1 MEKGGKGVDVPSVR
15 FRVKSGQ
22 LTQKERLLSGQ
33 AGGEGGVGSMRLAI
47 TKGQTK
53 KGGGG
58 EENRPCTKEGEVNGS
73 PRGITTGG
81 GRNWDEEYKE
91 VALSPGEMCR
101 RPHILSLS
109 LLQHFSLCPNS
120 PLLLARF
127 PLRYGRRKKGGRVD
141 DF

>member
-53 KGGGG
+53 KGGG
-58 EENRPCTKEGEVNGS
+58 EKKTVHVQK
-73 PRGITTGG
+73 RG
-81 GRNWDEEYKE
+81 R
-91 VALSPGEMCR
+91 
-101 RPHILSLS
+101 
-109 LLQHFSLCPNS
+109 
-120 PLLLARF
+120 
-127 PLRYGRRKKGGRVD
+127 
-141 DF
+141 